1 MQAMASAYERA
12 GAARYRELANIMG
25 IERTKDVPI
34 GGRGWHLQSCNAF
47 DVDEHAAHL
56 TNWRQQYDQLS
67 AGGFEGQLDELH
79 AGDAQVYRERTSQ
92 ALRQRCEVWGEAV
105 WCGITAVQGD
115 GSRINGRLVGGDGVM
130 VCGRAAGFELVS
142 PAGHDILGVVLTRSA
157 LHDHARALGA
167 RISWPLLDQ
176 APWLAV
182 RPEQRQLALAR
193 LQNILATAVSAGAAP
208 QSLTV
213 QKSLRLTMLDVVI
226 DLLEAPAIPA
236 ESRCN
241 ATTRRRLVAR
251 VHDWLQAEPE
261 RAPSVPELCQR
272 LNVSRRTLQYAFEAE
287 VAMCPKAYLRSVR
300 LNGVRRAL
308 RAGHIGH
315 CTVQIVAAQWGFWNL
330 SQFACDYRQQFGE
343 RPSDTLARR

>member
-1 MQAMASAYERA
+1 
-12 GAARYRELANIMG
+12 MG
-25 IERTKDVPI
+25 IPSSTDAPI
-34 GGRGWHLQSCNAF
+34 GGRGWHVQSCNTF

-92 ALRQRCEVWGEAV
+92 ALRQRCEVWGDAV
-105 WCGITAVQGD
+105 WCGITAVPGD

-142 PAGHDILGVVLTRSA
+142 PAGHDILGVVLTRGA
-157 LHDHARALGA
+157 LRDHARALSA
-167 RISWPLLDQ
+167 RIGWPLLDQ
-176 APWLAV
+176 APWLSV
-182 RPEQRQLALAR
+182 RLEQRQLALAR
-193 LQNILATAVSAGAAP
+193 LQNILATAAFAGAAP
-208 QSLTV
+208 QSLAV
-213 QKSLRLTMLDVVI
+213 QKSQRLAMLDVVI

-236 ESRCN
+236 EGRCN
-241 ATTRRRLVAR
+241 AATRRRVVSL

-315 CTVQIVAAQWGFWNL
+315 CTVQTVAAQWGFWNL